1 MYDDWLQFLA
11 RKIDQRPVWDVLLR
25 GIPDNPLLI
34 MIEKDAGT
42 IHRTI
47 KSRLLRFCDYQQR
60 AGEDWFEPQLTAYR
74 DHLLD
79 IEQKPYTTV
88 GSYLS
93 TVRCAYRK
101 LASAE

>member
-1 MYDDWLQFLA
+1 MDNDWLQFLA
-11 RKIDQRPVWDVLLR
+11 RQIDERPAWSVLLQ
-25 GIPDNPLLI
+25 GIPANPLLM

-60 AGEDWFEPQLTAYR
+60 VSEDWFEPHLTTYR
-74 DHLLD
+74 DHLLNV
-79 IEQKPYTTV
+79 EHKPHTTV

-93 TVRCAYRK
+93 TVRCTYRK
-101 LASAE
+101 LASA